1 MERSI
6 EEIIEDNEEISEHT
20 ENTEDTEEEIT
31 EAPVVSEAIQ

>member
-6 EEIIEDNEEISEHT
+6 EEIIEDNEEIYEHT